1 MKTLGDCSVFSV
13 VRKLSV
19 IDCASGRFL
28 GFFRSIEFFLSREYA
43 QSVCD
48 GYSSSIG
55 SWVSV
60 EGHSGILESVSFD
73 CVTDFFAVCD

>member
-1 MKTLGDCSVFSV
+1 MKTLCDCSLHSV

-19 IDCASGRFL
+19 IDCASGCFL
-28 GFFRSIEFFLSREYA
+28 GFFRSMEFFLSREYA

-55 SWVSV
+55 SWVSID
-60 EGHSGILESVSFD
+60 GHYGILESVSLD
-73 CVTDFFAVCD
+73 CVTDFFPVCD